1 MELGKKMFNLNVF
14 DLVKV
19 HIFADPDHKYEIMTR
34 NHGKEFLVYELG
46 GEIGINWNIELNC
59 TSNNGNAF
67 IPLTSFSE
75 TTVVFEK
82 VGTLEPYHIRKA
94 QWDAIG
100 SDYKGLSIED
110 GKTRCAMAGTFLT
123 PEQLNERKMSGT
135 ALLFENRHFVIDE

>member
-1 MELGKKMFNLNVF
+1 MFDLKVF
-14 DLVKV
+14 DQVKV
-19 HIFADPDHKYEIMTR
+19 HIYADSDHKYEIRTR
-34 NHGKEFLVYELG
+34 NIDKVFLVYELG
-46 GEIGINWNIELNC
+46 GELGINWNIELNC

-82 VGTLEPYHIRKA
+82 VGTLEPYHITKA
-94 QWDAIG
+94 QWDAIEN
-100 SDYKGLSIED
+100 DYKGLSISD

-123 PEQLNERKMSGT
+123 TEQLNERKMAGT